1 MTIKD
6 MLKNSLLNET
16 SIRGFEKDLVVH
28 FTKEK
33 MEELKENYVGRKCY
47 IASTYNILSR
57 MVQNREGE
65 IVEII
70 SCKENGF
77 NGVNKEG
84 HKIEGFYIYPIN

>member
-6 MLKNSLLNET
+6 MLKENLLNEV
-16 SIRGFEKDLVVH
+16 SIRGFDKNLVVH

-33 MEELKENYVGRKCY
+33 MEELKENFVGRKCY
-47 IASTYNILSR
+47 IASTYNMLSR
-57 MVQNREGE
+57 MVQNKEGE
-65 IVEII
+65 VVEIV

-84 HKIEGFYIYPIN
+84 NKRRLCIERK